1 MMLEKVSKEI
11 FPKKS
16 KENLL
21 TILKE
26 AAVAYF
32 VKTAAG
38 ADPNFKYI
46 QEKLVC
52 SCNLD
57 HEGWKHVGTLAIA
70 KWKILYMNPVQW
82 TCCIK
87 LFETTCVSRS

>member
-1 MMLEKVSKEI
+1 MLEKVSKEI

-46 QEKLVC
+46 Q
-52 SCNLD
+52 
-57 HEGWKHVGTLAIA
+57 
-70 KWKILYMNPVQW
+70 
-82 TCCIK
+82 
-87 LFETTCVSRS
+87 

>member
-1 MMLEKVSKEI
+1 MLEKVSKEI
-11 FPKKS
+11 FPMKS

-32 VKTAAG
+32 AKTAAG

-46 QEKLVC
+46 Q
-52 SCNLD
+52 
-57 HEGWKHVGTLAIA
+57 
-70 KWKILYMNPVQW
+70 
-82 TCCIK
+82 
-87 LFETTCVSRS
+87 